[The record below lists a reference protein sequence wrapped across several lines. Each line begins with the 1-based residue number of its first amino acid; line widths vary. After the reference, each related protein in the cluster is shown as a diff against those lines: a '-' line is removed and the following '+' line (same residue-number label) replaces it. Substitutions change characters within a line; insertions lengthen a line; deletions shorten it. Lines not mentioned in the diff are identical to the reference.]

1 MAQIWNIATGRFG
14 LAFAFYPD
22 FAFHHLSGIYRTMNQ
37 QKDGAKASG
46 RRYGAP
52 KNWRQTSLAALAE
65 SSNVTAA
72 AACADISP
80 SWVYK
85 TRREDPGFARAWL
98 SALCEGYDNLEME
111 LLYRLRNGESKDTAD
126 KKFDNATALRSL
138 IAHRNS
144 VAQERALRDNRN
156 EQEVLDSIDAMID
169 KMRERA
175 AANNALLL
183 EDNHEDS

>member
-1 MAQIWNIATGRFG
+1 M
-14 LAFAFYPD
+14 AFAFYPD

-52 KNWRQTSLAALAE
+52 KNWRQTFLAALAE